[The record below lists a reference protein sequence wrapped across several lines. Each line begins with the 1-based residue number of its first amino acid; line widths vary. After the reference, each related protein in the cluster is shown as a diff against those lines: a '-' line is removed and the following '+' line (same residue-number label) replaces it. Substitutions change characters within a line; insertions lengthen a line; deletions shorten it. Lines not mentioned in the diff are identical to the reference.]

1 MGRRKAT
8 ELGRFNAL
16 CREHGVTYGQGVAMG
31 LKLPEKRRRS
41 DPISIEPAKEV
52 RFDCDLFAKLYNA
65 GLSWSEMA
73 PSFGAHK
80 GTVSDWAQRMYL
92 DCNVAHGGV
101 AHGGKVRVHNQ
112 KVTPE
117 EIRKRALEARL
128 IWHGERRIRKYES
141 RTLDCS
147 AFADAYNK
155 GLSGNKIG
163 KALGVSSATAVRWI
177 DRLGLPSNTAPG
189 GKRVADNPKVTAAQV
204 YERAKK
210 AGIKTVEGPLNG

>member
-1 MGRRKAT
+1 MGSRKAT
-8 ELGRFNAL
+8 ELGQFNAL
-16 CREHGVTYGQGVAMG
+16 CRKHGVTYGQGVAMG
-31 LKLPEKRRRS
+31 LKLPEKKEKR
-41 DPISIEPAKEV
+41 DPVAIEPVREV

-73 PSFGAHK
+73 PSFGVHK
-80 GTVSDWAQRMYL
+80 GTLADWVRSMYL
-92 DCNVAHGGV
+92 DCNVAR
-101 AHGGKVRVHNQ
+101 GGKVRVYNQ

-117 EIRKRALEARL
+117 EIRKRALEAGL
-128 IWHGERRIRKYES
+128 IWHGERRIRKYEP
-141 RTLDCS
+141 RALDCS

-177 DRLGLPSNTAPG
+177 DCLGLPSNTAPG
-189 GKRVADNPKVTAAQV
+189 GKQVTDNPKVTAAQV

-210 AGIKTVEGPLNG
+210 AGIKTVEVL

>member
-1 MGRRKAT
+1 MSRRKAT

-16 CREHGVTYGQGVAMG
+16 CRKHGVTYGQGVAMG
-31 LKLPEKRRRS
+31 LKLPEKRRKPE
-41 DPISIEPAKEV
+41 PISIELAKEV
-52 RFDCDLFAKLYNA
+52 RFDCDLFATLYNA
-65 GLSWSEMA
+65 GLSWTEMA
-73 PSFGAHK
+73 PSFGVNKA
-80 GTVSDWAQRMYL
+80 TLANWARSMYL
-92 DCNVAHGGV
+92 DNNAKC
-101 AHGGKVRVHNQ
+101 GGKGRVRNQ

-117 EIRKRALEARL
+117 EIRKRALEAGL

-177 DRLGLPSNTAPG
+177 DRLGHPSNTAPG

>member
-31 LKLPEKRRRS
+31 LKLPEKKEKR
-41 DPISIEPAKEV
+41 DPVAIEPVREV
-52 RFDCDLFAKLYNA
+52 RFDCDLFANLYNA

-73 PSFGAHK
+73 PSFGVHAS
-80 GTVSDWAQRMYL
+80 TLSVWAQRMFL
-92 DCNVAHGGV
+92 ENNVPQ
-101 AHGGKVRVHNQ
+101 GGKVRVYNQ

-117 EIRKRALEARL
+117 EIRKRALEAGI
-128 IWHGERRIRKYES
+128 IWRGERRVRFYEPC
-141 RTLDCS
+141 TLDCS

-163 KALGVSSATAVRWI
+163 KELGVSSATAVRWI